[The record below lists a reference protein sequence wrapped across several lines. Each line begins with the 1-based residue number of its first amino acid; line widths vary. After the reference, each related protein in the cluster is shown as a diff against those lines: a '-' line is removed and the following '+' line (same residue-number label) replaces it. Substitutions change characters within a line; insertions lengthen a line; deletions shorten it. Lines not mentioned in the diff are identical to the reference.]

1 MNCILA
7 YLLHNWKVVYRD
19 KWDLSDWNDVWL
31 RLNSNELDHSGK
43 KLHES
48 RDDFQYFLWI

>member
-7 YLLHNWKVVYRD
+7 YLLHNWKVVYKD

-31 RLNSNELDHSGK
+31 CLNMNSYELDHSGK
-43 KLHES
+43 KLAWNQ
-48 RDDFQYFLWI
+48 R